1 MVSSQR
7 GLYNPADD
15 DLSTSANGAR
25 DALQMKQMTFYP
37 SDREDTEFTAWN
49 YAPTC
54 LEDLDSPNMFA
65 RRGFRTPSRNGMPDD
80 SFARIPL
87 GQLSVKFGGVSY
99 SNIYIGSNGYV
110 TFGSGDNRYDNAVSA
125 HYDTPRISV
134 GFMDLDPSSN
144 RGMIRYRITSEYV
157 IVWYNNVPIFG
168 NSRQRLKA
176 QIRIWND
183 GRINMAWANVP
194 NTNERMVVGVSG
206 GTYPNMWENTDL
218 IMLAED
224 NTGIDCNAAP
234 ELYEPP
240 SPLLRNPI
248 QEFGLSD
255 ALDSGNSGADQ
266 RYRDELSSF
275 VKTAA
280 VAGDNGFDMSDTSIV
295 FYPHQINV
303 YNVSCTH
310 DISGSGFP
318 EDIDAGNLVTVRD
331 DSSRRIIFQSGKLF
345 TFYGVSYNRMFVGSN
360 GYIGFERPVN
370 TPHSHRYIHYSRPR
384 ISALFADLDPSPSG
398 GGSVRQTQMADKMV
412 VSYKDVQ
419 LYGNSALK
427 VSFQVE
433 LYFDSGVIRVSYGQ
447 VAPTTSR
454 MLVGLSGGSLF
465 ASEDYLAFKQRDLT
479 AMSLPTCPDLD
490 AAALN
495 SFAEL
500 SEEWPKT
507 EYTMD
512 TGGEEMMW
520 TAGDPLPDD
529 ALVLIDPS
537 TGLSYVDSPDMCPL
551 ALAFTAQLDT
561 SGLVGVAYPDDD
573 AVVEQAVT
581 PSSPSPTDAA
591 SGLRIGSALAL
602 AVTMALFV
610 LA

>member
-1 MVSSQR
+1 MI
-7 GLYNPADD
+7 
-15 DLSTSANGAR
+15 
-25 DALQMKQMTFYP
+25 F
-37 SDREDTEFTAWN
+37 DRELAKEAV
-49 YAPTC
+49 AI
-54 LEDLDSPNMFA
+54 
-65 RRGFRTPSRNGMPDD
+65 RGE
-80 SFARIPL
+80 
-87 GQLSVKFGGVSY
+87 
-99 SNIYIGSNGYV
+99 
-110 TFGSGDNRYDNAVSA
+110 
-125 HYDTPRISV
+125 SV
-134 GFMDLDPSSN
+134 G
-144 RGMIRYRITSEYV
+144 
-157 IVWYNNVPIFG
+157 
-168 NSRQRLKA
+168 K
-176 QIRIWND
+176 
-183 GRINMAWANVP
+183 
-194 NTNERMVVGVSG
+194 
-206 GTYPNMWENTDL
+206 GTKQTC
-218 IMLAED
+218 
-224 NTGIDCNAAP
+224 G
-234 ELYEPP
+234 
-240 SPLLRNPI
+240 LLRSVVVNW
-248 QEFGLSD
+248 D
-255 ALDSGNSGADQ
+255 WDRAL
-266 RYRDELSSF
+266 
-275 VKTAA
+275 
-280 VAGDNGFDMSDTSIV
+280 
-295 FYPHQINV
+295 
-303 YNVSCTH
+303 
-310 DISGSGFP
+310 
-318 EDIDAGNLVTVRD
+318 
-331 DSSRRIIFQSGKLF
+331 QSGKLF

-419 LYGNSALK
+419 LYGNNSALK

-447 VAPTTSR
+447 VPPTTSR